1 VLFVGRLQPRKRID
15 NLLRACAALPEGVQ
29 PELWIVGEGPARM
42 ELQRQ
47 AGAIYPQTKF
57 FGERRGHEL
66 DALFTTADL
75 FVLPGTGGLAVQE
88 AMAHGLPV
96 IVAQGDGTQTDLV
109 RPENGWLIPPDDL
122 QALEAVLGEAFSDPA
137 RLRRMG
143 AESYRIV
150 AEEVNLEAMV
160 GIFVQ
165 ALCSVTG
172 QNR

>member
-1 VLFVGRLQPRKRID
+1 
-15 NLLRACAALPEGVQ
+15 
-29 PELWIVGEGPARM
+29 
-42 ELQRQ
+42 
-47 AGAIYPQTKF
+47 
-57 FGERRGHEL
+57 
-66 DALFTTADL
+66 
-75 FVLPGTGGLAVQE
+75 VLPGTGGLAVQE